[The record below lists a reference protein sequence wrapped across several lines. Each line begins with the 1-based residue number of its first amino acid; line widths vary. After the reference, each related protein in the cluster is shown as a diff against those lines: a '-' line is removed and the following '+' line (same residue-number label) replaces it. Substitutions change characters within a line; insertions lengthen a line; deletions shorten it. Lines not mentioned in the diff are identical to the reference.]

1 VVAVETVVRSSGLK
15 LVAHLARPETHPGSG
30 LNGLVL
36 CHSFP
41 AGPRHDAAG
50 DTYPE
55 LADRLARDTGWAVLS
70 FNFRGTGDSEGDFS
84 LAGWLEDLRSATGHM
99 LVDGDV
105 AGVWLA
111 GFGRG
116 ASLALCAAGED
127 DRVRGVAAAAAAAD
141 FDDWAGDPA
150 GFLAHARRLGV
161 VRDPRFPAELAAW
174 SRELKEIRP
183 LALVG
188 KIPPRPVLLLHG
200 SDDDVVPLMDARTLA
215 DAANG
220 QVELRIISG
229 AGHGLRHDPRAIA
242 VLMGWMERQ
251 RV

>member
-1 VVAVETVVRSSGLK
+1 
-15 LVAHLARPETHPGSG
+15 
-30 LNGLVL
+30 
-36 CHSFP
+36 
-41 AGPRHDAAG
+41 
-50 DTYPE
+50 
-55 LADRLARDTGWAVLS
+55 
-70 FNFRGTGDSEGDFS
+70 
-84 LAGWLEDLRSATGHM
+84 M
-99 LVDGDV
+99 
-105 AGVWLA
+105 
-111 GFGRG
+111 
-116 ASLALCAAGED
+116 
-127 DRVRGVAAAAAAAD
+127 
-141 FDDWAGDPA
+141 
-150 GFLAHARRLGV
+150 
-161 VRDPRFPAELAAW
+161 RDPGFPAELAAW
-174 SRELKEIRP
+174 SRELNEIRP

>member
-1 VVAVETVVRSSGLK
+1 VETVVRSGSLK
-15 LVAHLARPETHPGSG
+15 LSAHLARPDVQPGATR
-30 LNGLVL
+30 NGLVL
-36 CHSFP
+36 CHNFP
-41 AGPRHDAAG
+41 TGPRHDSSG

-84 LAGWLEDLRSATGHM
+84 LSGWLEDLHAATGH
-99 LVDGDV
+99 LLAVDGV

-116 ASLALCAAGED
+116 ASLAICAGGED
-127 DRVRGVAAAAAAAD
+127 DRVRGVAAAGAAAD
-141 FDDWAGDPA
+141 FEDWAGDPA

-161 VRDPRFPAELAAW
+161 VRHAGFPPDLEAW
-174 SRELKEIRP
+174 SRELRETRP

-188 KIPPRPVLLLHG
+188 KIPPRPLLLLHG

-215 DAANG
+215 DAADG
-220 QVELRIISG
+220 QVELRVISG
-229 AGHGLRHDPRAIA
+229 AGHGLRHDPRAVA
-242 VLMGWMERQ
+242 VLMGWLERQ
-251 RV
+251 QP